1 VSFPRADVDPSATD
15 HARFVTCGHLVAP
28 TTTGYHGQMLR
39 RMGGLGFGLAIVAAC
54 TGRPDSGAA
63 GTGRGAPSISGAGR
77 TSLPDVPKDPTFV
90 GAEGADE
97 HGYPLRRPD
106 KIALQT
112 LLRLDRFADLDRW
125 IEFYQAQFEA
135 DPNKEYWSHD
145 VVVAFLAA
153 DPTLGPKLDAWV
165 GAAPGSF
172 AAKAARGA
180 WHEAMGFAK
189 RGTKTRDETSPEQFA
204 EMRRY
209 HAKAIA
215 DFEAALSTRPRAM
228 GAHEGLIAIARA
240 DGDPRIPRQR
250 LDAALAQCRSCFGV
264 RAEYIIA
271 LTPRWGG
278 SHREMRAFVAE
289 TTRLVEAHPKLRL
302 LAGYVPWDRCRTAA
316 ADDNPA
322 AALAACDE
330 AVAVGEHPRFLT
342 ARARVLNRAKRH
354 DEAQTVLAR
363 ALRLAPQDE
372 EALFARHIARR
383 ETKDV
388 VGAAEDL
395 LVAYRL
401 DPSAENMVDD
411 VDWMVKKLVYD
422 GQELGKAGK
431 HDDAAKRFDLAAALA
446 PDDASI
452 RNRQVYNAAA
462 AGADDLAARVSA
474 APDDF
479 DLRLQLDHAL
489 ATERRFAEIVASW
502 DDYITRHPDDGRA
515 FRERGGARWHL
526 GQRDEGIADTEKACE
541 LGNPK
546 ACGDVPKMKA
556 RRDAGR

>member
-1 VSFPRADVDPSATD
+1 MMR
-15 HARFVTCGHLVAP
+15 G
-28 TTTGYHGQMLR
+28 
-39 RMGGLGFGLAIVAAC
+39 MGGLGLGLAIVAAC
-54 TGRPDSGAA
+54 TGTPDSGAA
-63 GTGRGAPSISGAGR
+63 GTGRGAPSIGGAGR

-90 GAEGADE
+90 GTEGADE

-125 IEFYQAQFEA
+125 IELYQAQFEA
-135 DPNKEYWSHD
+135 DPKKEHWSRD
-145 VVVAFLAA
+145 VVIAFAAA
-153 DPTLGPKLDAWV
+153 DPALGPKLDAWV
-165 GAAPGSF
+165 GAAPSSF
-172 AAKAARGA
+172 AAKAARGG
-180 WHEAMGFAK
+180 WHEAMGWAK
-189 RGTKTRDETSPEQFA
+189 RGAKTRDETSPEQFA

-215 DFEAALSTRPRAM
+215 DYEAALSTRPKTM

-240 DGDPRIPRQR
+240 EGDPRIPRQR
-250 LDAALAQCRSCFGV
+250 LDAALAQCHGCFGV
-264 RAEYIIA
+264 RAQYIIA

-278 SHREMRAFVAE
+278 SHREMKAFVAE
-289 TTRLVEAHPKLRL
+289 TTPLVEAHPKLRL
-302 LAGYVPWDRCRTAA
+302 LAGYAAWDRCRIAA

-330 AVAVGEHPRFLT
+330 ALAVGEHPLFLT

-383 ETKDV
+383 ETKDI

-411 VDWMVKKLVYD
+411 VDWMVKRLVYD

-452 RNRQVYNAAA
+452 RHRQLYNAAA
-462 AGADDLAARVSA
+462 TGADDLAARVSA

-502 DDYITRHPDDGRA
+502 DEYIARHPDDGRA

-556 RRDAGR
+556 RRDGGR